1 MSELYKLTGEYID
14 AYNAVI
20 DSVDEET
27 GEVDTALVERLNSI
41 QEFFEEKAI
50 KVAYVYCKLDGEI
63 EQTDKLLK
71 RLLERKKRLVKAKEN
86 VKEYLSASMQ
96 NAGVESIKGDYAN
109 ISFRPSEQTVID
121 DITQLE
127 DEFFIVKKEPNK
139 TAIKQAIKNGR
150 EISGAHIEKKKN
162 IIIK

>member
-1 MSELYKLTGEYID
+1 MSELYKLTGEYIE
-14 AYNAVI
+14 AYNDLI
-20 DSVDEET
+20 ESVDEET

-41 QEFFEEKAI
+41 QELFEEKAV

-71 RLLERKKRLVKAKEN
+71 RLLERKKRLVKSKEN

-109 ISFRPSEQTVID
+109 ISFRTSEETVID
-121 DITQLE
+121 DLSMLD
-127 DEFFIVKKEPNK
+127 DEFFVIKKEPSK
-139 TAIKQAIKNGR
+139 TAIKQAIKQGR
-150 EISGAHIEKKKN
+150 EVQGAHIEKKKN
-162 IIIK
+162 LQIK